1 MSKFFVK
8 LPESPGLIVIAPTKL
23 AAIHIARRD
32 LGWPCNRSV
41 MGAVIKDL
49 GVVK

>member
-8 LPESPGLIVIAPTKL
+8 LPGESGLIILAPSKL

-32 LGWPCNRSV
+32 LNWPCNRSV
-41 MGAVIKDL
+41 MGLVIKDL